1 MKKVLSLALS
11 MLVAFAL
18 VGCSSQ
24 SNGKKE
30 LLIGVSP
37 DYPPYESLNT
47 KNETEGFDI
56 DMTKELIKIMNK
68 NGGNYTYKWKQ
79 MSFDT
84 LRGAV
89 QSNQI
94 DLAISGFTKHKE
106 WDVLWSNKYN
116 NSKQVALVKA
126 GSSIKKNSDL
136 NGKKIGAQ
144 LAATG
149 ETVANDI
156 KKKAPSTTVKT
167 SKDAKVL
174 VEMIKSNG
182 LDAVILDE
190 AVAKNYVKNNKT
202 LEMVNDEALLVEENL
217 IIANKNSKD
226 LIKEVNKAVD
236 EFVKS
241 KKYTELKSKW
251 GC

>member
-47 KNETEGFDI
+47 KNEMEGFDI

-68 NGGNYTYKWKQ
+68 NG
-79 MSFDT
+79 
-84 LRGAV
+84 V
-89 QSNQI
+89 
-94 DLAISGFTKHKE
+94 SGFTKHKE